1 MANLGE
7 TFSAADLPQGNGGD
21 FTPLPAGWYNVRI
34 SESGIATTKA
44 GTGQYIKNRLD
55 VIGPTH
61 AGRVLFCNIN
71 IRNPSPKSEEIGRQ
85 QLGDILRALGIA
97 SLTDT
102 DQLVGGV
109 LSVKVTVKSD
119 EQHGD
124 GNDVKAFKAIEGSAP
139 PMPVASAPA
148 AAKPAGSAPPWAR
161 K

>member
-1 MANLGE
+1 M
-7 TFSAADLPQGNGGD
+7 
-21 FTPLPAGWYNVRI
+21 
-34 SESGIATTKA
+34 
-44 GTGQYIKNRLD
+44 
-55 VIGPTH
+55 
-61 AGRVLFCNIN
+61 LFCNIN
-71 IRNPSPKSEEIGRQ
+71 IRNPNPKSEEIGRQ